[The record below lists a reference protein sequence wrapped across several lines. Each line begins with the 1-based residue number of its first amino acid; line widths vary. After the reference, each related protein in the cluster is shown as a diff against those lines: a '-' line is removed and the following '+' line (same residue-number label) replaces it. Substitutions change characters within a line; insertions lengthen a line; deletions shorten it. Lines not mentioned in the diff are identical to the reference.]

1 MGVAQL
7 NPWGSFGLLSLAM
20 AQDYRG
26 GPLGCQ
32 PDSSYFS
39 KFNSLPSKI
48 LYFSHRS
55 SFRSALAVCASPE
68 MPIGIFYPE
77 RLSERIFRASKKPPV
92 SRGPSIS
99 FAGFAYADQ
108 KPPMPVIRTRTRH
121 TTTRISEVRTAAHRP
136 DTPAARSALPTKG
149 PAIRCSSW
157 FSWLMVAKLWAAAPG
172 RVNGRRSPFCHAPV
186 GTASPIVD
194 PKEESCRSVSDSCY
208 K

>member
-26 GPLGCQ
+26 GRLGCQ

-39 KFNSLPSKI
+39 KFNSRPSKI

-55 SFRSALAVCASPE
+55 SFRSALAVCASPK

-108 KPPMPVIRTRTRH
+108 KPPMPVIRTRTIP
-121 TTTRISEVRTAAHRP
+121 TTTRISEARTTAHRS
-136 DTPAARSALPTKG
+136 DIPAVSSALPARG
-149 PAIRCSSW
+149 PAIRGSW
-157 FSWLMVAKLWAAAPG
+157 FSWLMVAELWAAG
-172 RVNGRRSPFCHAPV
+172 LRRVNGRRSPFCHAP
-186 GTASPIVD
+186 THIAHPIVD
-194 PKEESCRSVSDSCY
+194 PAAESCRSVSDSCY

>member
-1 MGVAQL
+1 M
-7 NPWGSFGLLSLAM
+7 LSLAM

-26 GPLGCQ
+26 GRLGCQ

-39 KFNSLPSKI
+39 KFNSRPSKI
-48 LYFSHRS
+48 LYFNHRF
-55 SFRSALAVCASPE
+55 SFRSALMRCASPK
-68 MPIGIFYPE
+68 MPISTFGPGRLTE
-77 RLSERIFRASKKPPV
+77 RTLRASKKPPV

-108 KPPMPVIRTRTRH
+108 KPPMPVIRTRTIP
-121 TTTRISEVRTAAHRP
+121 TTTRISEARTAAHRP
-136 DTPAARSALPTKG
+136 DTPAARSALSSKG

-157 FSWLMVAKLWAAAPG
+157 FSWLMVAELWAVAPG